1 MEIRKGVAVS
11 PGYAIAEAFVLD
23 SESYRIPKRVLPPG
37 SQEEEVARFERASQT
52 ATAEVAAVQSAF
64 ERKAGKAYAAIFEA
78 HLWML
83 KDPQIHA
90 EVARRIREQRYNAEY
105 AVSRAFRRYAWM
117 FRNMGDENLRLRIS
131 DLYDIERRLL
141 RQLLGQKRETLT
153 NLTGSVVIVAHDL
166 SPSQTAS
173 LDPRKV
179 VGFATDAGGRT
190 SHTAIVARAL
200 EIPAVV
206 GLGTITTDI
215 SGGDRI
221 IIDGNRGAV
230 IISPDDETLKKYQ
243 ALSQNF
249 RAFERRLTAELKDV
263 PAMTRDGTR
272 VELLANIELPE
283 EVESAVRYG
292 AEGIGLYRT
301 EFLYTRGG
309 PPPTEMEQ
317 FKAYVH
323 ALRTLSGRP
332 LVIRTLDVGGDKAL
346 QGESQPQEPNPIL
359 GCRSLRFAFQH
370 PELFR
375 VQIRAILRAS
385 AFGDVRLLIPM
396 VSGLQEVERV
406 RDLVT
411 DVMADLDREA
421 IPFNR
426 ELPLGIMIEVPS
438 AAILADRLAREVRF
452 FSIGT
457 NDLVQY
463 ALAVDRVNERVAS
476 LYKPCHPAV
485 LRLLKHIIQS
495 GTEAGIRVTLC
506 GEMSGDSV
514 YTMLL
519 LGLGLRSMSA
529 SPFAIPELKKII
541 RSVGMD
547 EVKEVTDKALAMDDP
562 DQTLAFL
569 TERTRRILPEAF

>member
-1 MEIRKGVAVS
+1 MEIRKGIAGS
-11 PGYAIAEAFVLD
+11 PGDAIGEAFVLD
-23 SESYRIPKRVLPPG
+23 SESYRIPKRLLLP
-37 SQEEEVARFERASQT
+37 SQLEAEVTRFERAT
-52 ATAEVAAVQSAF
+52 EAAAAEVAGVQVSF
-64 ERKAGKAYAAIFEA
+64 ERKVGKAYAAIFEA

-83 KDPQIHA
+83 KDPQIHG
-90 EVARRIREQRYNAEY
+90 EVLRRIREQRFNAEY
-105 AVSRAFRRYAWM
+105 SVSRAFRRYAWM
-117 FRNMGDENLRLRIS
+117 FRNMADEHMSLRVS
-131 DLYDIERRLL
+131 DLYDVEKKLL
-141 RQLLGQKRETLT
+141 KHLLGQRRETLGT
-153 NLTGSVVIVAHDL
+153 LTDPVIILAHDL

-179 VGFATDAGGRT
+179 IGFATDVGGRT

-206 GLGTITTDI
+206 GLGTVTTDI

-221 IIDGNRGAV
+221 VIDGNRGVV
-230 IISPDDETLKKYQ
+230 IISPDDETWKKYQ

-249 RAFERRLTAELKDV
+249 RAFEKRLTTELKDV
-263 PAMTRDGTR
+263 PAVTKDGTH

-301 EFLYTRGG
+301 EFLYSKEGTA
-309 PPPTEMEQ
+309 PTELEQ

-332 LVIRTLDVGGDKAL
+332 LVIRTLDVGGDKVV
-346 QGESQPQEPNPIL
+346 QGESMPQEPNPIL
-359 GCRSLRFAFQH
+359 GCRSLRFSFQH
-370 PELFR
+370 PALFLT
-375 VQIRAILRAS
+375 QLRAILRAS
-385 AFGDVRLLIPM
+385 AFGEVRILFPM
-396 VSGLQEVERV
+396 VSGLQEIERV
-406 RDLVT
+406 RDLLKG
-411 DVMADLDREA
+411 VMGDLEREA

-426 ELPLGIMIEVPS
+426 TIPFGIMIEIP
-438 AAILADRLAREVRF
+438 AAALIADRLAKEVQF

-463 ALAVDRVNERVAS
+463 TLAVDRVNERVAP
-476 LYKPCHPAV
+476 LYKPAHPAV
-485 LRLLKHIIQS
+485 LRLLKQVIQA
-495 GTEAGIRVTLC
+495 GHDAGIRVNLC
-506 GEMSGDSV
+506 GEMSGDPV

-529 SPFAIPELKKII
+529 SPFAIPEIKKVI
-541 RSVGMD
+541 RSVSMD
-547 EVKEVTDKALAMDDP
+547 EVREVTEKALAMDDP

-569 TERTRRILPEAF
+569 TERTRQILPEAF